1 MKHPDE
7 KNMSNMDMKHD
18 DHDMSGMDMK
28 HDDHDMTG
36 MDMSHGDHDMSNMN
50 MKHDDH
56 DMSGMDMKHD
66 DHDMA
71 GMDMKHD
78 DHDMS
83 GMDMK
88 HANHDMT
95 GMDMSHGDMMMPGGH
110 MMHMGNMK
118 QKLWV
123 SLCLTVPILIFSP
136 MMGMKMPF
144 TVTGVP
150 GQNWLVLIF
159 GTILFFYGG
168 SPFFSGAKGELA
180 DKKPA
185 MMTLI
190 TLGISVAYFYSV
202 YATVMN
208 ALHPSMHVMDFFWEL
223 ASLIDIMLIGHIIE
237 MNTVMKA
244 GSAVDSL
251 AKLVPK
257 KAHLETPSGET
268 KDVNVEDLK
277 SEDVVLVKENERVPA
292 DGQIVSGTPI
302 LDESLLTGESAGVH
316 KHQGDKI
323 VGGSQNQNQSF
334 TMKVTQ
340 GDDGGFLAQVQK
352 LVANAQNNKSNTEN
366 LANKVAGWLF
376 YAATGIAIVA
386 AIYWTWTRGFSYALP
401 IVVTVLI
408 TACPHALG
416 LAIPLVAS
424 RMTGLAAKHGLLIQ
438 NRNALESINDVKY
451 VMMDKTGTLTEGRF
465 KVQDVTVLDQD
476 YSKSDVLKYAATLE
490 QGSTHPLA
498 TGIVEAAGN
507 TTLPTVQDFK
517 NIPGTGVTGSIDGQA
532 MAVVN
537 RNYLDAQGIQV
548 DKAAYL
554 RQTQAGYSVSFLL
567 IDQKAVAM
575 ISEGDAVKAGTADFI
590 KTLKK
595 MGYTPVMLTGDNEQA
610 AKKVAGV
617 IGIDLVHAEL
627 KPNDKIHYVTK
638 YQKEAGVMMVGDGVN
653 DSPALA
659 QATIGVAIGAG
670 TDVAISAAD
679 VILVNSNPTD
689 IIDLIKLAKNTRR
702 KMIENLWWGAGYNI
716 IALPLAAGVLIPL
729 GFRLDPM
736 MGAVLMSLSTIIV
749 AINAMTLRIKQALEN
764 YPQGSSLFLSARK

>member
-1 MKHPDE
+1 
-7 KNMSNMDMKHD
+7 MKHD
-18 DHDMSGMDMK
+18 DHDMSGM
-28 HDDHDMTG
+28 
-36 MDMSHGDHDMSNMN
+36 N
-50 MKHDDH
+50 MKHDNH

-66 DHDMA
+66 
-71 GMDMKHD
+71 
-78 DHDMS
+78 MS
-83 GMDMK
+83 
-88 HANHDMT
+88 

-118 QKLWV
+118 RKLWV
-123 SLCLTVPILIFSP
+123 SLILTVPILIFSP

-150 GQNWLVLIF
+150 GQNWLVLIL

-180 DKKPA
+180 EKKPA

-257 KAHLETPSGET
+257 KAHLETKSGET
-268 KDVNVEDLK
+268 TDVNVEDLK
-277 SEDVVLVKENERVPA
+277 VDDVVLVKENERVPA

-316 KHQGDKI
+316 KKQGNKV

-366 LANKVAGWLF
+366 LADKVAGWLF

-465 KVQDVTVLDQD
+465 KVQAVTVIDQVYTKD
-476 YSKSDVLKYAATLE
+476 DVLKYAAALE

-498 TGIVEAAGN
+498 TGIVEATGK
-507 TTLPTVQDFK
+507 TDLPTVQNFK
-517 NIPGTGVTGSIDGQA
+517 NIPGTGVTGSIGGQA

-548 DKAAYL
+548 DQAAYL
-554 RQTQAGYSVSFLL
+554 DQTNAGYSVSFLL

-575 ISEGDAVKAGTADFI
+575 IAEGDAVKAGTADFI
-590 KTLKK
+590 KTLKQ
-595 MGYTPVMLTGDNEQA
+595 MGYTPVMLTGDNQQA
-610 AKKVAGV
+610 AEKVAKV
-617 IGIDLVHAEL
+617 IGIDRVHAEL

-716 IALPLAAGVLIPL
+716 IALPLAAGVLIPW
-729 GFRLDPM
+729 GFKLDPM
-736 MGAVLMSLSTIIV
+736 MGAILMSLSTIIV
-749 AINAMTLRIKQALEN
+749 AINAMTLRIK
-764 YPQGSSLFLSARK
+764 